1 MISVYLL
8 RQRIIN
14 FTLVGFLL
22 ATGLIM
28 IGFSVYIL
36 ISDANKELP
45 VERFNALLLEECA
58 SHYRD
63 LGFENVHS
71 VSSQNEVRI
80 IGYEL
85 DDGLYELAKLSLGMR
100 ACDGFTLKSF
110 CAGESCGNKG
120 VSMILERK

>member
-45 VERFNALLLEECA
+45 VERFNALLTDECA
-58 SHYRD
+58 NHYRD
-63 LGFENVHS
+63 LGFAGVRS
-71 VSSQNEVRI
+71 ISGRNEVHI
-80 IGYEL
+80 NENTL
-85 DDGLYELAKLSLGMR
+85 DGGLYGLAKLSLGMR
-100 ACDGFTLKSF
+100 ACEGFTLKSF
-110 CAGESCGNKG
+110 CAGESCSNQG
-120 VSMILERK
+120 VSMVLERK